1 MFLITLTVIGAL
13 ILMYDYK
20 GARLLSVVMDVS
32 VSCVS
37 LYRYM
42 FLFHLAILLSNGSGH
57 C

>member
-13 ILMYDYK
+13 ILKYDYK
-20 GARLLSVVMDVS
+20 GARLLSVVMDIS